1 MPHLPE
7 TLYSSS
13 TLDVIAYK
21 QEASANPKPLVVISF
36 QPRGSLAAKEP
47 WGAKFLL
54 EAGYAVVGIQPKQN
68 HWYQPL
74 LQADVRS
81 AIRSAID
88 AYFPDDYSRLTYG
101 SSMGAYAAL
110 RFAADLGAT
119 KAFALS
125 PPARTKVWAKWQ
137 NDVETE
143 IDPVS
148 ADSVLP
154 DSHVLI
160 AYDPT
165 LTRPRLGPPDA
176 IDARDFRSALIKRCT
191 VDMLECPNFGHP
203 VTNGLAARG
212 LLKSIFLAL
221 ADESR
226 FQRPDLNNDTDLGH
240 KEFRTRV
247 RNLLLSNQAP
257 KAVDLVL
264 KNRAL
269 ILRHKKAGRIALL
282 ALRKVGHLGP
292 LKQELIQKFDT
303 ATEQTGASTAI
314 KAPARPRRKKQQS
327 SEAKTQDK
335 APVSEVSKPSRLQ
348 PMDKAQL
355 RTEMRAT
362 RKAARRAARIA
373 NKQAPNPAAAQNSEG
388 RLEQT
393 DSRPK

>member
-1 MPHLPE
+1 MPHPPD

-13 TLDVIAYK
+13 ALEVIAYRP
-21 QEASANPKPLVVISF
+21 EASANSKPLVVISF

-54 EAGYAVVGIQPKQN
+54 DAGYAVVGIQPKQN

-74 LQADVRS
+74 LQAEVSS

-88 AYFPDDYSRLTYG
+88 AYFPEDYSRLTYG

-125 PPARTKVWAKWQ
+125 PPARTKVWARWQ

-160 AYDPT
+160 AYDPM

-176 IDARDFRSALIKRCT
+176 IDARNFRSALISRST

-203 VTNGLAARG
+203 VTKGLSDRRQ
-212 LLKSIFLAL
+212 LKSIFLAF

-226 FQRPDLNNDTDLGH
+226 VLRPDLNEETDLGH
-240 KEFRTRV
+240 KELRTRV
-247 RNLLLSNQAP
+247 RNLLLANQAP

-264 KNRAL
+264 KNQAL
-269 ILRHKKAGRIALL
+269 TLRHKKVGRIALL
-282 ALRKVGHLGP
+282 ALRKVGHSGP
-292 LKQELIQKFDT
+292 LMQELTQKF
-303 ATEQTGASTAI
+303 GASTGTIEILTARP
-314 KAPARPRRKKQQS
+314 APAKPRPKKLQAG
-327 SEAKTQDK
+327 EAKTRDK
-335 APVSEVSKPSRLQ
+335 SPASEASKPPRLQ
-348 PMDKAQL
+348 AKDKAQL
-355 RTEMRAT
+355 RVARQAE
-362 RKAARRAARIA
+362 RKAARRAAR
-373 NKQAPNPAAAQNSEG
+373 KDDKRGRKPA
-388 RLEQT
+388 
-393 DSRPK
+393 

>member
-1 MPHLPE
+1 MPHPPE
-7 TLYSSS
+7 TLYSSNA
-13 TLDVIAYK
+13 LDVVAYK
-21 QEASANPKPLVVISF
+21 QEAYADAKPLIVISF

-74 LQADVRS
+74 LKADVRS
-81 AIRSAID
+81 AIRGAID
-88 AYFPDDYSRLTYG
+88 AYFPEDYSRLTYG

-125 PPARTKVWAKWQ
+125 PPARTKVWARWQ

-160 AYDPT
+160 AYDPM

-176 IDARDFRSALIKRCT
+176 IDARDFRSALIRHCA
-191 VDMLECPNFGHP
+191 VDILECPNFGHP
-203 VTNGLAARG
+203 VTKGLSDRRQ
-212 LLKSIFLAL
+212 LKSIFLAF

-226 FQRPDLNNDTDLGH
+226 VLRPDLNEETDLGH
-240 KEFRTRV
+240 KELRTRI
-247 RNLLLSNQAP
+247 RNLLLANQAP

-264 KNRAL
+264 KNQAL
-269 ILRHKKAGRIALL
+269 TLRHKKVGRIALL
-282 ALRKVGHLGP
+282 ALRKVGHSGP
-292 LKQELIQKFDT
+292 LMQELTQKF
-303 ATEQTGASTAI
+303 GASTGTTNTSTATQ
-314 KAPARPRRKKQQS
+314 APAKLRRKKTQAG
-327 SEAKTQDK
+327 EAKPRDK
-335 APVSEVSKPSRLQ
+335 APDKAPGSEASALPRLQ
-348 PMDKAQL
+348 PKDKAQL
-355 RTEMRAT
+355 RVTRQAE
-362 RKAARRAARIA
+362 RKAARRAAR
-373 NKQAPNPAAAQNSEG
+373 KDDKLGRKPA
-388 RLEQT
+388 
-393 DSRPK
+393 